1 MIDQPYPFK
10 YSRESYFMPAP
21 SKLLIQFFV
30 FAVLLTGCHR
40 SSDAQRSG
48 ADPSPVTVS
57 VRLSPDVAEGP
68 LSGRLLVLFSKR
80 QRSPIKGPN
89 WFSPEPFASMD
100 VKQWK
105 PGQTI
110 KLSPEALAY
119 PTPLNQMASGKY
131 YVQAILRL
139 NQDFAHYKNGPE
151 NLHSVPKVVK
161 INRGKASSFALNLAV
176 EVDPPPYNL
185 PSTAKIVSHRSALLS
200 AFHDRAVT
208 DRALVLLPPDYE
220 DQPKKKYPVYYEITG
235 FGPTIEDTL
244 EDYQSSAVAAG
255 DVKFIHVFLTGQTQW
270 GHHAYAN
277 SATNG
282 PRGDALVKEMIP
294 AIEKQFRVIPK
305 PYARLLGGH
314 SSGGWSSLW
323 LQTQYPKF
331 FGGVWS
337 TSPDPVDF
345 RDWQGT
351 NIYEAGANIFT
362 DSDGGR
368 RPLAIAKGE
377 PILWYKEFSKMDDV
391 LERGGQLRSF
401 EAVFSP
407 RGDDGLPAKCWNRD
421 TGEVDPAIVEHWKQ
435 YDISVYLQNNW
446 AELKDDLAGK
456 LHIFTGSQD
465 TFLLTKAVRLL
476 KQRLEELDSDA
487 QVEIIEGRDHFDM
500 FKKTGLHDRIYQA
513 MAKKFSQAA
522 NGDGSTSR

>member
-1 MIDQPYPFK
+1 
-10 YSRESYFMPAP
+10 MPAP
-21 SKLLIQFFV
+21 SKLFIRFFV
-30 FAVLLTGCHR
+30 LALLLTGV
-40 SSDAQRSG
+40 QRSAMAQSAG
-48 ADPSPVTVS
+48 VAPSTKDTAVTVS
-57 VRLSPDVAEGP
+57 VRLSPDVADAP
-68 LSGRLLVLFSKR
+68 LSGRLFVLFSR
-80 QRSPIKGPN
+80 QQRSPIKGPN
-89 WFSPEPFASMD
+89 WFSPEPFAAMD

-110 KLSPEALAY
+110 KLPLEAMAY
-119 PTPLNQMASGKY
+119 PKPLSQMDSGKY

-139 NQDFAHYKNGPE
+139 NQDLAHYKNGPG
-151 NLHSVPKVVK
+151 NPYSIAQVVK
-161 INRGKASSFALNLAV
+161 VDNDNKSSIELSLV
-176 EVDPPPYNL
+176 LKVDPPPINL
-185 PSTAKIVSHRSALLS
+185 PPTAKIVSRRSVLLS
-200 AFHDRAVT
+200 KFHDRDIT

-220 DQPKKKYPVYYEITG
+220 DQPEKKYPVYYEITG
-235 FGPTIEDTL
+235 FGPTIEDML
-244 EDYQSSAVAAG
+244 EHHQSSVVAAG
-255 DVKFIHVFLTGQTQW
+255 DEQFIHVFLTGQTQW
-270 GHHAYAN
+270 GHHVYAN

-294 AIEKQFRVIPK
+294 EIEKQFRVIAK

-351 NIYEAGANIFT
+351 NLYQSNANLFT
-362 DSDGGR
+362 DASGDR
-368 RPLAIAKGE
+368 RPLAIADGK
-377 PILWYKEFSKMDDV
+377 PILWYNKFSKMDDV

-421 TGEVDPAIVEHWKQ
+421 TGEIDGAIVEHWKQ
-435 YDISVYLQNNW
+435 YDISNHLQTNW

-456 LHIFTGSQD
+456 LHVFTGSED
-465 TFLLTKAVRLL
+465 TFLLTKAVGLL
-476 KQRLEELDSDA
+476 KQRLKDLGSDA
-487 QVEIIEGRDHFDM
+487 QVEIIDGRTHFDM
-500 FKKTGLHDRIYQA
+500 FSGGLGKRIYEA
-513 MAKKFSQAA
+513 MAEKFTQGA
-522 NGDGSTSR
+522 NGDASTSR